1 MERGGEAA
9 TGVEGSVP
17 ATPPDD
23 AVAAATALAASTP
36 MPYFFF
42 GRSVVVLMGVP
53 GGDPDPGAVL
63 AAEGG
68 EDVTA
73 GDGVGRVADGAWDV
87 SRGADSLATPLV
99 ASSFTV
105 EVPPPGT
112 PSE

>member
-23 AVAAATALAASTP
+23 AVAAAAAAAAASTP
-36 MPYFFF
+36 MPYFFFF

-53 GGDPDPGAVL
+53 GGDPGAVL

-73 GDGVGRVADGAWDV
+73 GDGVG
-87 SRGADSLATPLV
+87 
-99 ASSFTV
+99 
-105 EVPPPGT
+105 
-112 PSE
+112 